1 MKELIAFLLLWIG
14 AETNYNVNLDAPRI
28 IQLTQQELNTLY
40 YKEDQQPHGHL
51 YAFYDPKTDTVFL
64 NKDFDIHDPF
74 QKSVLLHELIHYV
87 QDNNDVVGPDKRFTC
102 IRAMEEEAYPLQ
114 KKYMLEVHGVNWKYD
129 ELWVKLLSSCED
141 LY

>member
-74 QKSVLLHELIHYV
+74 HKGVLLHELIHYV

-102 IRAMEEEAYPLQ
+102 VRAMEEDAYPLQ
-114 KKYMLEVHGVNWKYD
+114 K
-129 ELWVKLLSSCED
+129 
-141 LY
+141 